1 MPIWMFLCLALLA
14 ANLPWLSDRAF
25 FVFSVGVKRE
35 AIRLLEWLSLY
46 AVFLALGLGLERM
59 TNGEVYAQDWEFYA
73 VTVLIFLVFAIPGF
87 IYHHDLR
94 KHLPRARKAA
104 D

>member
-1 MPIWMFLCLALLA
+1 MPIWLFLCLAFVA

-25 FVFSVGVKRE
+25 LVVPVNKKRE
-35 AIRLLEWLSLY
+35 SIRLLEWLLLY
-46 AVFLALGLGLERM
+46 AGFLGMGLGLERM

-73 VTVLIFLVFAIPGF
+73 VTALIFLVFAIPGF

-94 KHLPRARKAA
+94 KHLAGARS
-104 D
+104 